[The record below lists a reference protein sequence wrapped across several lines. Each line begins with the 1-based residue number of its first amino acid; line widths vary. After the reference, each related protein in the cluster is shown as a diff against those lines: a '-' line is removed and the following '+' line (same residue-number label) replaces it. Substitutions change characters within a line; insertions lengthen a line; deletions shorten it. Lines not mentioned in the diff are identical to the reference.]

1 MTEDMTKV
9 EKELYEALQRL
20 VDGKATV
27 VDVTSSH
34 FRISNNMVAKEAGRP
49 SGTIRATRYP
59 ELCVLIEEAEKTRAA
74 NPKVK
79 KEASGAIAREKKA
92 KANAQAKAKELET
105 DVETL
110 QNALLNVIRENY
122 HLRRELQKFK
132 EQGKGIDDN
141 QLHDLI
147 FKAPDYKKVH

>member
-1 MTEDMTKV
+1 MDTMSKV
-9 EKELYEALQRL
+9 EKELHEALQRL
-20 VDGKATV
+20 INGQTEV
-27 VDVTSSH
+27 VDTTSSQ

-59 ELCVLIEEAEKTRAA
+59 ELCLEIERAEKARAA
-74 NPKVK
+74 TPRGK
-79 KEASGAIAREKKA
+79 KKASGAIAREKTA

-132 EQGKGIDDN
+132 DQGKGIADN
-141 QLHDLI
+141 ELHDLI